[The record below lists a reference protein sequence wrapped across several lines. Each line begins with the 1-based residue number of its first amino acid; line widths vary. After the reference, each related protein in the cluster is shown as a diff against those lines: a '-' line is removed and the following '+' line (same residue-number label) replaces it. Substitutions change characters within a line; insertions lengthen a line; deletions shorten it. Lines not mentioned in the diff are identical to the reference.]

1 MSDEPPQQTQKGHQK
16 SAANEQRI
24 KLKNI
29 LKEKREERTAL
40 PNLHTTPSTYAE
52 ALKNPVEN
60 SPQVINPT
68 TPTPQAS
75 SSNITDTFQQ
85 LKDPECIEMFRM
97 LKKFI
102 AISKSG
108 KSTSDRFTE
117 IMTLLQID
125 PINV

>member
-1 MSDEPPQQTQKGHQK
+1 MNPLNRPKKDTKK
-16 SAANEQRI
+16 SATNEQRI

-29 LKEKREERTAL
+29 LKEKREERTAR
-40 PNLHTTPSTYAE
+40 PTPHTTPTSYAE
-52 ALKNPVEN
+52 ALKTPIEN
-60 SPQVINPT
+60 SPQVILPAT
-68 TPTPQAS
+68 STPQAH
-75 SSNITDTFQQ
+75 SSNITDIFQQ

-108 KSTSDRFTE
+108 KSTSDQFTE